1 MWTKTSTHTL
11 CEPAKWKCIW
21 RFHKSHLI
29 QKFAGKTLR
38 NRGGKHTLCE
48 RAQWKCICTWRFY
61 KSHFIRKF
69 TSKMPRTTSCGPR
82 PRHTLCVSLRSSNAL
97 GDFTRATF
105 YRNLQVKCRGPEPGR
120 TLCASRNALGDFT
133 KPPYTE
139 IYKWNARAQLEHPDQ
154 VIKHRPLLLPQ
165 GPSVWTHCLGNRI
178 SKSTRGLPIF

>member
-105 YRNLQVKCRGPEPGR
+105 YRNLQVKCRGPAVDQDPDTHFVR
-120 TLCASRNALGDFT
+120 ACAVKIHLEISQEQLA
-133 KPPYTE
+133 TE
-139 IYKWNARAQLEHPDQ
+139 IYE
-154 VIKHRPLLLPQ
+154 
-165 GPSVWTHCLGNRI
+165 
-178 SKSTRGLPIF
+178 